1 MDKNENV
8 FITLQIEKNRSSGDL
23 MLVLSFDKN
32 APNFS
37 MDGDTIRWA
46 PTFEELDLVMETYEI
61 TSKKKNRVERCDEEV
76 RNTVPYPHSD
86 EQKEVSSSDEPSEQK
101 IATFEPLEE
110 NVDVKESLS
119 DPVLDKKDD
128 GEGRVFAQVDE
139 AASDPVLDKKD
150 DGEGRVFAQVDED
163 ASDPVLDKKG
173 DEGEVF
179 VQVDERTIE
188 AALEKKRVGVGE
200 ALILDKDDKSIID
213 RMLKK
218 KEKDKDEI

>member
-139 AASDPVLDKKD
+139 
-150 DGEGRVFAQVDED
+150 D